1 MKKDHNQSSALRIG
15 VAGLLAL
22 ATVAL
27 LAACDGAAGTETV
40 PAEDVPV
47 VAQQDDTVIA
57 EGVVEPSRWI
67 ELRFD
72 QNTTVVEVLVEEGDV
87 VSEGATLLRFD
98 TIDAELAVQQAQAA
112 LALSQAQLAQAK
124 LGPRPEGIT
133 LAEMGLV
140 AARAV
145 ISHTVAQ
152 RDEITA
158 GEMRADIAA
167 VQADLAA
174 ATAEQRQAENLHDR
188 MVNCFTFD
196 LPGGGGERK
205 ICPALGRPEEM
216 TRFAMLTADARL
228 AAVELQLTATQNS
241 AYAQLRAADA
251 DIASALAQ
259 QDAAQA
265 RLDQA
270 KLGPTP
276 EQIASAEAAV
286 AQAEATLATAQ
297 AALEDL
303 DIRAPF
309 AATVVELY
317 IGAEETATPGKPLL
331 MLATLDE
338 LLIRTVDLVELDVA
352 RVSEGQMAVVTVD
365 ALPDIEF
372 EAQVARIDLQS
383 VDYRGDVTFPV
394 FVELD
399 ANPPDLRWGMTT
411 LVEILVEEG

>member
-1 MKKDHNQSSALRIG
+1 MNKDHNQSSVLRIG

-27 LAACDGAAGTETV
+27 LAACDGATGTETV

-57 EGVVEPSRWI
+57 EGVVEPARWI
-67 ELRFD
+67 ELSFD
-72 QNTTVVEVLVEEGDV
+72 QNTTVVEVLVEEGDM
-87 VSEGATLLRFD
+87 VSEGDTLLRFD
-98 TIDAELAVQQAQAA
+98 PIDAELAVQQAQAA
-112 LALSQAQLAQAK
+112 LALSQAQLVRAK
-124 LGPRPEGIT
+124 LGPRPEGIAV
-133 LAEMGLV
+133 AEMGLV

-152 RDEITA
+152 RDEITS

-174 ATAEQRQAENLHDR
+174 ATAEQLQAENLHDR
-188 MVNCFTFD
+188 TLKCVTFD

-205 ICPALGRPEEM
+205 ICPALGRPEEA
-216 TRFAMLTADARL
+216 TRFAMHAADARL
-228 AAVELQLTATQNS
+228 AAAELQLTATQNS

-286 AQAEATLATAQ
+286 AQTEAALTTAQ
-297 AALEDL
+297 AALDDL
-303 DIRAPF
+303 VIRAPF
-309 AATVVELY
+309 AATVVELH
-317 IGAEETATPGKPLL
+317 IGAGETATPGNSLL

-352 RVSEGQMAVVTVD
+352 RVSEGQTAMVTVD
-365 ALPDIEF
+365 ALPDVEF
-372 EAQVARIDLQS
+372 EARVARIDLQS

-399 ANPPDLRWGMTT
+399 VHPPHFRWGMTT
-411 LVEILVEEG
+411 LIEIDVG